1 MNKTNRLRRMLRRGF
16 VDAAAAHR
24 AGIPISLVYPLVKT
38 GEARRVSRGIYS
50 SANAGYSDMA
60 DYEMLAMTVPQGV
73 FCLLSALRLYELT
86 DENPHELYVAIKR
99 GYHPPRVAH
108 PPVCFVYRSEP
119 HYSAEVE
126 TRLSN
131 GIPIRVYSLE
141 QTLVDCFK
149 ARNKIGLDVAI
160 SALREAFNNNM
171 VDRNKL
177 WEAANRCRVS
187 RVMRPY
193 LEALS

>member
-1 MNKTNRLRRMLRRGF
+1 MK
-16 VDAAAAHR
+16 
-24 AGIPISLVYPLVKT
+24 
-38 GEARRVSRGIYS
+38 
-50 SANAGYSDMA
+50 
-60 DYEMLAMTVPQGV
+60 
-73 FCLLSALRLYELT
+73 
-86 DENPHELYVAIKR
+86 
-99 GYHPPRVAH
+99 
-108 PPVCFVYRSEP
+108 
-119 HYSAEVE
+119 

-187 RVMRPY
+187 RIMRPY